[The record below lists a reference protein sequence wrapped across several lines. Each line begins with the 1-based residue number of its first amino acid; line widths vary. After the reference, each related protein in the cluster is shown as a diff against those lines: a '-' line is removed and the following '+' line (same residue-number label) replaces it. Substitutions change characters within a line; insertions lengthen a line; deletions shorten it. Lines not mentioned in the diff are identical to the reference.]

1 MRKKSIS
8 QQLKK
13 EVLDL
18 GFDIKAETFAAY
30 LKDETPLSFAFSDYF
45 KRRFSHDITD
55 ISEIETSY
63 KKLQVH
69 LSRRSFYDIFP
80 ERFFH
85 STYSS
90 TPYVETMVDDYKNR
104 KIEEQHARAFFEP
117 LEEEFFLHKVA
128 AEEEEN
134 CIFKSLGSPELVN
147 FLTNLWNIDPKFP
160 KVMATKILKTIPF
173 MYKIAGDL
181 PLLTRILE
189 TIIQEDIKVTKDF
202 ATIDTN
208 GIKDNTPLQL
218 GVNLATA
225 SSGKTFL
232 PKYTFTIDQVKQ
244 PEEIAHYLPQGSIAA
259 VVHFFLK
266 HTLPFECDFEVN
278 FTLAKKK
285 QEFVM
290 SEAVYAGRLGI
301 SSTI

>member
-1 MRKKSIS
+1 MNKNYSPS
-8 QQLKK
+8 SLKK
-13 EVLDL
+13 EVLNL
-18 GFDIKAETFAAY
+18 GFDLKAETFAAY
-30 LKDETPLSFAFSDYF
+30 LQDEVPINFIFSDYF

-55 ISEIETSY
+55 IGSLQSAY
-63 KKLQVH
+63 KNLQVN
-69 LSRRSFYDIFP
+69 LSRRGFYNIFP

-90 TPYVETMVDDYKNR
+90 TPFVQTMVNDYKNR
-104 KIEEQHARAFFEP
+104 KIEEQHARAFFAP
-117 LEEEFFLHKVA
+117 LEEEFFLQKIA
-128 AEEEEN
+128 TEQEEST
-134 CIFKSLGSPELVN
+134 IFKSLGSPDLVN
-147 FLTNLWNIDPKFP
+147 FLTNLWNINPKFP

-173 MYKIAGDL
+173 MHKIAGDL

-202 ATIDTN
+202 ATVSESELTH
-208 GIKDNTPLQL
+208 GVPLQL

-225 SSGKTFL
+225 GNGKTFL
-232 PKYTFTIDQVKQ
+232 PKYTFTIDQIAQ
-244 PEEIAHYLPQGSIAA
+244 PEEISEYLPQGSIASL
-259 VVHFFLK
+259 VSFFLE
-266 HTLPFECDFEVN
+266 HTLPFESDYEVN
-278 FTLAKKK
+278 FTLKKNK